1 MASKL
6 LYAVDISLKEL
17 GPERDSRKDKAA
29 RELARYYANFIDEV
43 VDSGDYVAEQK
54 ALEKVGANLQR
65 TLHSL
70 GLTPE
75 SRGELK
81 ADHDVKPKG
90 SAIDELKAKRA
101 SRRTAG

>member
-17 GPERDSRKDKAA
+17 GAERDSKKDKAA
-29 RELARYYANFIDEV
+29 RELARHYANFIDETV
-43 VDSGDYVAEQK
+43 AYGDPIATQK
-54 ALEKVGANLQR
+54 ALQTVGANLQKS
-65 TLHSL
+65 LHSL

-75 SRGELK
+75 SRGELSVS
-81 ADHDVKPKG
+81 DVKPKG

-101 SRRTAG
+101 SKRTAG

>member
-29 RELARYYANFIDEV
+29 RELARYYANFIDETV
-43 VDSGDYVAEQK
+43 AYGDPIATQK
-54 ALEKVGANLQR
+54 ALQTVGGNLQKI
-65 TLHSL
+65 LQSL

-75 SRGELK
+75 SRGEL
-81 ADHDVKPKG
+81 AAAGEVKPKG